1 MEYEPIVDPLFV
13 FAFLQ
18 RFVEILQDY
27 LGDVSASSL
36 KDNFDVV
43 YQVNVLPSRS
53 GIDSHVL
60 TSFSERWSTMDILSR
75 QNLVPFE
82 TLSFHPPL

>member
-1 MEYEPIVDPLFV
+1 MSSTASHRSLMRTAHLVDPLFV

-43 YQVNVLPSRS
+43 YQVNML
-53 GIDSHVL
+53 
-60 TSFSERWSTMDILSR
+60 
-75 QNLVPFE
+75 
-82 TLSFHPPL
+82 

>member
-1 MEYEPIVDPLFV
+1 MDPLFV

-43 YQVNVLPSRS
+43 YQVNML
-53 GIDSHVL
+53 
-60 TSFSERWSTMDILSR
+60 
-75 QNLVPFE
+75 
-82 TLSFHPPL
+82 